1 MWIGTRRQ
9 FNGLV
14 IGGLAMLMITKN
26 FSVNE
31 MKCHCGC
38 GEDSMDMDFMD
49 ILQGIRE
56 DMNRP
61 LKISSAVRCV
71 KHNMKVSSTGKNGPH
86 VPRTEG
92 TKAADI
98 LVSGADALRLIDTAR
113 KHGISGIGLSQRGSH
128 AKRFIHI
135 DTLSADDGH
144 PRPTV
149 WTY

>member
-1 MWIGTRRQ
+1 MWVGTRRQ
-9 FNGLV
+9 FNGLC
-14 IGGLAMLMITKN
+14 IGGIAMMLTKN
-26 FSVNE
+26 FSTNE
-31 MKCHCGC
+31 MMCHCGC
-38 GEDSMDMDFMD
+38 KDSEMDSDFMK
-49 ILQGIRE
+49 ILQEIRE

-61 LKISSAVRCV
+61 LKISSAVRCE

-86 VPRTEG
+86 VYR
-92 TKAADI
+92 KAADI
-98 LVSGADALRLIDTAR
+98 IISGADALRLIDVAR
-113 KHGISGIGLSQRGSH
+113 KHGISGVGISQRGEH

>member
-9 FNGLV
+9 FNGLC
-14 IGGLAMLMITKN
+14 IGGLAMMLTKN
-26 FSVNE
+26 FSTNE
-31 MKCHCGC
+31 MMCHCGC
-38 GEDSMDMDFMD
+38 KDSEMDSDFMK
-49 ILQGIRE
+49 ILQEIRE

-61 LKISSAVRCV
+61 LKISSAVRCE

-86 VPRTEG
+86 VYR
-92 TKAADI
+92 KAADI
-98 LVSGADALRLIDTAR
+98 IISGADALRLIDVAR
-113 KHGISGIGLSQRGSH
+113 KHGISGVGISQRGEH
-128 AKRFIHI
+128 AKRFVHI